1 MTTSTPLS
9 FTVEEIWQQACV
21 TLQQSMNPNSFN
33 TWILSSPLTDFRLV
47 GDNRAIGVI
56 TSPTA
61 FHSTNMEKNFYAQ
74 IKEVL
79 DRITGRNSELQFQI
93 GEPTTTV
100 SPTPPQ
106 PIQINK
112 LNTLSPA
119 MPVSSMQERLKE
131 FAEIRSTNPSPPA
144 PNFPTTSR
152 KKTTA

>member
-1 MTTSTPLS
+1 MTMSNQPT
-9 FTVEEIWQQACV
+9 FTVEEIWQQTCA

-47 GDNRAIGVI
+47 GDDRAIGVI

-93 GEPTTTV
+93 GEPVTTV

-106 PIQINK
+106 PIQIQMNK
-112 LNTLSPA
+112 TNSLSPA
-119 MPVSSMQERLKE
+119 IAISSMQERLKE
-131 FAEIRSTNPSPPA
+131 FAEVQ
-144 PNFPTTSR
+144 
-152 KKTTA
+152 KT